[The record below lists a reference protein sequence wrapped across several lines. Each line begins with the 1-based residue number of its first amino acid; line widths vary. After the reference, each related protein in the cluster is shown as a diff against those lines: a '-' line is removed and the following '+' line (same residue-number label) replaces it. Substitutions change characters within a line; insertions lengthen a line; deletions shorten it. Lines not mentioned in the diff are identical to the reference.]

1 MQFTCFYPKIL
12 LSKHE
17 LFMLW
22 SNIIY
27 YVPYPT
33 KSNFFLEL
41 VKAISFSIIFAFRI
55 SAMILFIF
63 MSCFSLDLYIY
74 NLNINKMLLLRH
86 LISSKMESLFYNQET
101 QKWQSVVLK
110 LIKLSY
116 FESIR
121 LNQTISI

>member
-1 MQFTCFYPKIL
+1 
-12 LSKHE
+12 
-17 LFMLW
+17 MLW
-22 SNIIY
+22 NNIIY

-41 VKAISFSIIFAFRI
+41 VKAISFSISFAFQI

-101 QKWQSVVLK
+101 QKWQSAVLK

-116 FESIR
+116 SESIGIKSDHKH
-121 LNQTISI
+121 LTQSHSQKI